1 MGLFSKD
8 IETLDDLFV
17 HTLQDIYYAENQIL
31 KALPKMIKKVS
42 DPQLREALSEHL
54 EQTKTHVDRLEQVF
68 EMHGA
73 EVKAVDCPA
82 IDGIL
87 KEANEIVGDVA
98 DKHVLDAAIIAA
110 AQAVEH
116 YEITRYGTLATWAKQ
131 LGRADC
137 AAVLVETL
145 DEEKEADEILTDVA
159 KGRVNAEAA

>member
-1 MGLFSKD
+1 MGMFSKE

-17 HTLQDIYYAENQIL
+17 HTLQDIYYAESQIL

-42 DPQLREALSEHL
+42 DPELRQALSEHL
-54 EQTKTHVDRLEQVF
+54 EQTKIHVERVKQVF
-68 EMHGA
+68 KMHGTA
-73 EVKAVDCPA
+73 VKAVDCPA

-87 KEANEIVGDVA
+87 KEADEIVGDVA
-98 DKHVLDAAIIAA
+98 DKQVLDAAIIAA

-131 LGRADC
+131 LGRVDC

-145 DEEKEADEILTDVA
+145 DEEKEADEILTEVA